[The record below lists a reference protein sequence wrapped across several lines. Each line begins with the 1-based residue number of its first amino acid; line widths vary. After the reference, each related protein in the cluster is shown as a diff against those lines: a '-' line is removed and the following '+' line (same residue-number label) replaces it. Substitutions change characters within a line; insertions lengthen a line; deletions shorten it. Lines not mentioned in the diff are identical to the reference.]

1 MAVLKSIS
9 DSRRPRVILLTG
21 GRRVHGD
28 SFCPDETNRENRNV
42 TSRLGGLV

>member
-1 MAVLKSIS
+1 MAVVKSRR

-28 SFCPDETNRENRNV
+28 SFCPDETNRETRNV
-42 TSRLGGLV
+42 TTRLGGLV